1 MTTVDPNIILVNVL
15 ATIGVV
21 KAILWLL
28 EDEEDNKAP
37 RSSKNEESA
46 APQNNNKHN
55 NKIKPLR
62 MSKRIL
68 GMLHD
73 EDDKEE
79 APRSSKNEESA
90 EEDNRRPVPRWIRII
105 QEEAEDLP
113 GSRASR
119 SPKDEEGGEESIEV
133 YLYAICICVSIILS
147 IIILR

>member
-90 EEDNRRPVPRWIRII
+90 EEDDRRPAPRWIRII
-105 QEEAEDLP
+105 QETEEAPAAQGARKPTE
-113 GSRASR
+113 S
-119 SPKDEEGGEESIEV
+119 EGANEVSEV

>member
-1 MTTVDPNIILVNVL
+1 MTGIDPNIILVNVL

-28 EDEEDNKAP
+28 DTG
-37 RSSKNEESA
+37 EESSLGERR
-46 APQNNNKHN
+46 NYKDKNNKV
-55 NKIKPLR
+55 KPLR

-73 EDDKEE
+73 EDDEEDENKKDKTEKEE
-79 APRSSKNEESA
+79 DK
-90 EEDNRRPVPRWIRII
+90 RPVPRWIRII
-105 QEEAEDLP
+105 QEEEMGAKEKELPAEELP
-113 GSRASR
+113 GARRAR
-119 SPKDEEGGEESIEV
+119 KATETDEESIEI